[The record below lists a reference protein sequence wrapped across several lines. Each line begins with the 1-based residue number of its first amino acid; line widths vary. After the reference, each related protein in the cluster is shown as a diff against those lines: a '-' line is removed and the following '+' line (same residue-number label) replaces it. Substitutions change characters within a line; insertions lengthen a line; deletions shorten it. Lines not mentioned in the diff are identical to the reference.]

1 MTHFYIID
9 LGYGNLPS
17 LLRFFSNLGT
27 VSILKSPLEF
37 SPSSYNLTVFVLP
50 GVGSFFKA
58 ANHLQASGFASFLLS
73 FVDKPKFLIFGICLG
88 MQLLASRGCEG
99 GNATGLDLIPGSVI
113 PISPSQTVMG
123 WQPLTHVDSSLSQLS
138 PFNLYDPFFYF
149 AHSYTWSISNSS
161 QCLAQSVYLNYPAI
175 VSDRNVFGFQFH
187 PELSQRSGSL
197 LVSSIL
203 SSY

>member
-1 MTHFYIID
+1 
-9 LGYGNLPS
+9 
-17 LLRFFSNLGT
+17 
-27 VSILKSPLEF
+27 
-37 SPSSYNLTVFVLP
+37 
-50 GVGSFFKA
+50 
-58 ANHLQASGFASFLLS
+58 
-73 FVDKPKFLIFGICLG
+73 
-88 MQLLASRGCEG
+88 
-99 GNATGLDLIPGSVI
+99 
-113 PISPSQTVMG
+113 MG
-123 WQPLTHVDSSLSQLS
+123 WQPLTHVNSSLSQLS

-149 AHSYTWSISNSS
+149 AHSYMLSISNTS